1 MLVSGLVLNGCPRS
15 MASDRHF
22 SFASSASSSG
32 LSCPSA
38 QLCSSMLDSAAE
50 QMMVFKD
57 FQAALE
63 TCDSGLRSLSNTGP
77 EDSRFVEFKAGFCIL
92 GIQALAE
99 MNQWQKVLTWI
110 LQQYQDPDR
119 IPAEIMKMSIV
130 LHSKVGQPARMQD
143 AARLWLLSPS
153 NRSLNGFGTVAELY
167 LLHILLPLGQK
178 HSALELIHGDVGSSV
193 FTEDQ
198 RRAALELLEEK
209 EPLSEESPLSPVT
222 SLEPVSSGG
231 LTQLLEIILTQTDQK
246 NNPVC
251 LFTGCVLHKL
261 ESMLRSLYRKLCL
274 TCSRSSSLQRLFLAA
289 VLLYMLALRLDP
301 ALPSSFMWISK
312 LLQLLRGVWRAMFA
326 PYYKAQSRGL

>member
-231 LTQLLEIILTQTDQK
+231 
-246 NNPVC
+246 
-251 LFTGCVLHKL
+251 CVLHKL